1 MPDSGFPH
9 AADPRR
15 GRFSEP
21 GRPYLVTTVTRGRK
35 PVFRHFGAGRLL
47 VDEMRLSERDSL
59 VESLAGVIVP
69 DCPRRLLVLRSGSL
83 ATLLKGARLAAPRP
97 SPGSSA

>member
-1 MPDSGFPH
+1 MIEASIRGDRGNGMPDTGFPH
-9 AADPRR
+9 AADLRR

-21 GRPYLVTTVTRGRK
+21 GRPYLISTVTQGRK

-59 VESLAGVIVP
+59 VES
-69 DCPRRLLVLRSGSL
+69 
-83 ATLLKGARLAAPRP
+83 
-97 SPGSSA
+97 SPG